1 MSTMIDSVSLYSFAS
16 FGWLTLQA
24 VPLTLWPTFVMS
36 LLTPD
41 FKQGSTID
49 QYLSMSLGFSQL
61 TIGLLLIILTG
72 SLPLTSAVETPSEAV
87 TPFTNAAVLISTLY
101 HAAFAFNAY
110 GTYTTTSQAGYAL
123 GAGGSAVLAALGLWN
138 VMFGGD
144 KGHISKRNGAD
155 KRTSGFPFKNAEADK
170 RPRGRKDH

>member
-1 MSTMIDSVSLYSFAS
+1 MATSIDSISLYSFAS

-24 VPLTLWPTFVMS
+24 IPLALWPTFVMS

-41 FKQGSTID
+41 FKQGN
-49 QYLSMSLGFSQL
+49 G
-61 TIGLLLIILTG
+61 
-72 SLPLTSAVETPSEAV
+72 PSEAV

-110 GTYTTTSQAGYAL
+110 GTYTVTSQAGYAL

-170 RPRGRKDH
+170 RPTGRKDL